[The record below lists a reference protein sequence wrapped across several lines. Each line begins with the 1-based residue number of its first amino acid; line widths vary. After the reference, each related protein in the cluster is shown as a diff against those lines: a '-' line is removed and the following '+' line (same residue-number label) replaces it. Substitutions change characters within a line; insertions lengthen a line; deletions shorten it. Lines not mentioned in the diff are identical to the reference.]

1 MCVTVQY
8 IPAGSRG
15 QHSTHVRNI
24 WLLQAGRPLLCQ
36 STGEQEMT
44 LVSGVKILL
53 DQETPVLTDVYS
65 VTAM

>member
-1 MCVTVQY
+1 MSIYKLTALSVCVTVQY

-15 QHSTHVRNI
+15 QHSTHVRHI

-44 LVSGVKILL
+44 LF
-53 DQETPVLTDVYS
+53 S
-65 VTAM
+65 VGGQDFN